1 MSQAYKKHTLQA
13 DNRRSDR
20 TMAAMKLALST
31 RIKYLQSLRDHTT
44 EEAVQAAVTTAA
56 SNFEH
61 SIERYPGTFDLPTA
75 TSLIELIS
83 EDPTLFSQ
91 ASRRQ
96 IIEKVNAKLV
106 MGPGHYDGTLLP
118 VVSTVK
124 QTMLHPENYFTEAI
138 WRGLLDDEASKADVY
153 MQICAVLVRCG
164 LFRPQETFWGIL
176 VATLQ
181 WASNDPEFDPA
192 QVRDVMKRIWKSCR
206 LILPTDLE
214 GPTEYPKLPA
224 DLLETHPD
232 VYHRAYPH
240 HELPMGPPK
249 HLDYLRLNFYR
260 TTTGSRITKRP
271 LLTGAT
277 KTKLW
282 HFMALETRWCSE
294 KLRPQRPPGEVKLL
308 GVHATRITRR
318 GPSGA

>member
-1 MSQAYKKHTLQA
+1 
-13 DNRRSDR
+13 
-20 TMAAMKLALST
+20 MAAMKLALST

-83 EDPTLFSQ
+83 EDATLFSQ

-106 MGPGHYDGTLLP
+106 MEAGHYDGTLLP

-153 MQICAVLVRCG
+153 ICKSVLFLCGAVSS
-164 LFRPQETFWGIL
+164 
-176 VATLQ
+176 A
-181 WASNDPEFDPA
+181 
-192 QVRDVMKRIWKSCR
+192 
-206 LILPTDLE
+206 
-214 GPTEYPKLPA
+214 
-224 DLLETHPD
+224 
-232 VYHRAYPH
+232 HR
-240 HELPMGPPK
+240 K
-249 HLDYLRLNFYR
+249 
-260 TTTGSRITKRP
+260 
-271 LLTGAT
+271 
-277 KTKLW
+277 
-282 HFMALETRWCSE
+282 
-294 KLRPQRPPGEVKLL
+294 
-308 GVHATRITRR
+308 
-318 GPSGA
+318 PSGAYSWPHCNGLATIPNSIRLK